1 MCRLR
6 TCGVP
11 YRCRSVRGRVRMR
24 ACVYARACVW
34 CVCAPARSRGV
45 WIRPHVHI
53 SCGVSVCARVR
64 YLRCLCPQAIRREH
78 DRRYSSWMPHINLLF
93 PLSCPDDQVASIESR
108 IAAIVGAA
116 KPFSV
121 TLESVDVFQHP
132 LGYETPMERGI
143 FTPM

>member
-1 MCRLR
+1 
-6 TCGVP
+6 
-11 YRCRSVRGRVRMR
+11 
-24 ACVYARACVW
+24 
-34 CVCAPARSRGV
+34 
-45 WIRPHVHI
+45 
-53 SCGVSVCARVR
+53 
-64 YLRCLCPQAIRREH
+64 
-78 DRRYSSWMPHINLLF
+78 MPHINLLF

-108 IAAIVGAA
+108 IAAIVGDA